1 MLFHLYEGTKEQ
13 AALEASL
20 SQYKKA
26 RTAWTA
32 LAEAGKGVYMSD
44 MTLGEW
50 PQLRGH
56 WLDRLPAIDKDIA
69 ALTAMLDSAG
79 SKGTSPKV
87 EAAMRIALGRPYR
100 AAIAVKH
107 AAPARFA
114 RGNALSLTLS
124 AHADITSA
132 ILHYRHVDQ
141 VDNYAT
147 VAMERQ
153 GEGFGASIPAEY
165 TQTEF
170 PLEYYFEVQ
179 MADGKTALHPG
190 FTQELTNQP
199 YFVVRS
205 A

>member
-1 MLFHLYEGTKEQ
+1 
-13 AALEASL
+13 
-20 SQYKKA
+20 
-26 RTAWTA
+26 
-32 LAEAGKGVYMSD
+32 
-44 MTLGEW
+44 LGEW

-69 ALTAMLDSAG
+69 ALTAILDSAA

-87 EAAMRIALGRPYR
+87 AAAMKMALGRPHR

-114 RGNALSLTLS
+114 RGNALALTL
-124 AHADITSA
+124 AVPADIASV

-141 VDNYAT
+141 AENYAT
-147 VAMERQ
+147 VAMDRH
-153 GEGFGASIPAEY
+153 GEEFGASIPAEY

-170 PLEYYFEVQ
+170 PLEYFFEVR
-179 MADGKTALHPG
+179 MTEGKTALHPG

-199 YFVVRS
+199 YIVVRS